1 MLSQLSSKILLVED
15 NEHDVF
21 AVQRAL
27 DKSGVRNPMLHFRTG
42 EELFDYLKRQDETED
57 PEQQIMPAII
67 LLDLN
72 LPTITGYDV
81 LNVLKGHEQL
91 KRVPIIVFSSSNDER
106 DIQACFEAGANSYIV
121 KPMTFAGLIKA
132 IAELYDYWF
141 EIAVLPKM
149 EDTDTSLFDHGE
161 QFR

>member
-1 MLSQLSSKILLVED
+1 MSTELGPTYSKILLVED

-27 DKSGVRNPMLHFRTG
+27 KKSGVRNPMRHFYTG
-42 EELFDYLKRQDETED
+42 EELFEYLRVQNDICH
-57 PEQQIMPAII
+57 PALPVSPAII

-81 LNVLKGHEQL
+81 LKELKSHERL
-91 KRVPIIVFSSSNDER
+91 RRVPIIVFSSSNDDR
-106 DIQACFEAGANSYIV
+106 DIQSCFEAGANSYIV

-132 IAELYDYWF
+132 IAELYGYWF
-141 EIAVLPKM
+141 EIAVLPKI
-149 EDTDTSLFDHGE
+149 E
-161 QFR
+161 